1 MRPALDVFVTLM
13 LQFVLP
19 PLEELDQHVP
29 DVRRLALIF
38 DLLDHCLLE
47 LVCHD
52 CEGLGRRR
60 LRYLLQ
66 KVDAEGVLPARILEK
81 DRLWANVEHSVVA
94 LDYKIKAKAQE
105 G

>member
-29 DVRRLALIF
+29 DVRWLALIF
-38 DLLDHCLLE
+38 DLLDHRLLE
-47 LVCHD
+47 LVCHN

-60 LRYLLQ
+60 RRYLLQ

-81 DRLWANVEHSVVA
+81 DRLRANVEHSVVA
-94 LDYKIKAKAQE
+94 LDYKIKAKAQD